1 MEIKVMTPIVH
12 NLMWT
17 DWRTY
22 DDSTKEFLI
31 RDITSRIV
39 PVMKEANSK
48 LLLETGHESVEH
60 LNSKSP
66 YGFKIMF
73 VINKDAPSYFIIHAD
88 AMFVLRAV
96 EEIMREI
103 VISGDDDNKTTE
115 PMMLCEQRAVEQ
127 VLMRYAL
134 PLGSVVIANYDK
146 KDLLKF
152 KGERVAI
159 INRIDEFGNHNIRY
173 AKLIT
178 TSELRMPMP
187 EPELGCVYISEDLH
201 RGGIESGDS
210 VWITSESFL
219 TNIGGQ
225 TAPFK
230 LTPPE
235 VELID
240 EMKNDD
246 KKTIKCVNRRLETAI
261 EELPYSTMLISPD
274 DTQLFHTVGKT
285 ALVKGPNGTMMSV
298 AVGTSGNKE
307 VIPDDGYIHLST
319 DVTNSLN
326 IDNETELQ
334 VFYNL
339 DSDNIKKEFP
349 ELFECDTTPFTHH
362 YKMRRK
368 VSFIRDGKAI
378 DNKNVIF
385 VDKYDPIVTTEG
397 VAQPIHVNKL
407 NEIPTVSCYFIQSDD
422 RYMMSGCIGVSK
434 YMADMMPL
442 KNGQIVEIDII
453 VHSDNPIKKHSLDF
467 EKLNPGEYESTSS
480 KGLHIEPEIRN
491 DKFTAFSICKD
502 QSDKQEEKT
511 TDETD

>member
-1 MEIKVMTPIVH
+1 MEIKVMTPVIT
-12 NLMWT
+12 NLKSTGWMIFG
-17 DWRTY
+17 
-22 DDSTKEFLI
+22 DSV
-31 RDITSRIV
+31 RDSISQYVKNEIV
-39 PVMKEANSK
+39 PVMKEAKSD
-48 LLLETGHESVEH
+48 LLLEVDRIY
-60 LNSKSP
+60 SP
-66 YGFKIMF
+66 SNQEQPGFCIKFI
-73 VINKDAPSYFIIHAD
+73 INRDSPSYFKIESDNMMI
-88 AMFVLRAV
+88 LRAV

-103 VISGDDDNKTTE
+103 VISDEDNKSSKLKLDEDNKLSKLKLYELRCIEKAPVHSLPLSTIVIHHNDSIGMHGFIGETVVMSSAGT
-115 PMMLCEQRAVEQ
+115 PVFVKLLDA
-127 VLMRYAL
+127 YAL
-134 PLGSVVIANYDK
+134 NIPNPE
-146 KDLLKF
+146 
-152 KGERVAI
+152 KG
-159 INRIDEFGNHNIRY
+159 NI
-173 AKLIT
+173 
-178 TSELRMPMP
+178 
-187 EPELGCVYISEDLH
+187 YISDDL
-201 RGGIESGDS
+201 RKKFTYGELVRIISTDLFNS
-210 VWITSESFL
+210 ISEPPP
-219 TNIGGQ
+219 
-225 TAPFK
+225 PFK

-235 VELID
+235 VELIN

-274 DTQLFHTVGKT
+274 DTQLFHTVGQT
-285 ALVKGPNGTMMSV
+285 AIVKGPNGTMMSV

-326 IDNETELQ
+326 IVNETELQ

-467 EKLNPGEYESTSS
+467 EKLNPAEYESTSS

-491 DKFTAFSICKD
+491 GKLTAFSICKD
-502 QSDKQEEKT
+502 QSDKREEDT
-511 TDETD
+511 PNETD